1 MVKREVQLE
10 NDPLWYK
17 DAVIYQLHVKTF
29 YDSNG
34 DGIGDFKGLTLKL
47 DYLKDLGINAIW
59 LLPFYP
65 SPLKDDGYDIADYF
79 KVHSNYGTIRDFKKF
94 LREAHSRGIRIIT
107 ELVVNHTSDQH
118 EWFQKSRRSKSGSKW
133 RDFFVWSDTPDK
145 YQDARII
152 FKDFENSNWAWDPVA
167 KSYYWHRFYSH
178 QPDLNY
184 DNPEVQQAIFRV
196 IDFWMNMGVDG
207 MRLDAVPYLFERE
220 GTNCENLPETNEFL
234 KKLRAHVDRNFENR
248 MLLAEANQWP
258 EDVIEYFGEGD
269 ECHMAYHFPIMPR
282 MYMASWM
289 EDRFPLVDIMDQTP
303 EIPENCQ
310 WALFLRNH
318 DELTLE
324 MVTDEERDYMYR
336 VYAKD
341 TTARINLGIR
351 RRLSPLLGNHRR
363 KLELMNF
370 LLFSLPGTP
379 ITYYGDEIGMGDNY
393 YLGDR
398 NGVRTPMQWSADRNA
413 GFSRANPQKLYLPV
427 IIDPEYHYESV
438 NVENQER
445 NLSSFLWWMRRVINM
460 RKRFKAFGRAGIQ
473 FLHPENPKIIAFIRE
488 YGEETILV
496 VMNLSRFSQVVELDL
511 SAYEGCV
518 PVEVFSKNRFPVIT
532 ETPYVFTLG
541 FHDYFW
547 FLIRSKEDEGRHQ
560 KSESVPDLSVSG
572 YWHSV
577 FRGKSKAGLEEDVFA
592 RYLLSTRWFSGKSK
606 KISGIEIFDDLT
618 VERLSSKPHLLLLRV
633 NYIEDQSDIYF
644 LPVGFATGEEAR
656 RIFAEH
662 RTSIIANLE
671 CADGEGVIYDAVFNE
686 DLRSMFFS
694 MIAGKNSVKGRN
706 GRLTGQSGKAL
717 RDYINMNGIRE
728 PGKSQV
734 LKVEQSNTSILYG
747 NRYFLK
753 IFRKLDEGV
762 NPDQELGSYLT
773 NNTDFQNIPP
783 YLGTLDYRNN
793 TDMSLGILQG
803 YIQNEGDAWR
813 YTHDSFHNYF
823 ERVLARKREGVDVLD
838 NMPPSVAGQI
848 GKEPPPVIRQLIGEI
863 YIDMIGLLGQRTAE
877 LHIAL
882 ASEQNEKE
890 FAPEPFSLLYQR
902 SLFQSMNSLT
912 KRVFQSLRRKVK
924 DIGDDIR
931 PEAESVLAMEK
942 EIRESFRSL
951 YKNKFSAMKI
961 RIHGD
966 YHLGQV
972 LWMGNDF
979 TIIDFEGEPLRPLG
993 ERRLKK
999 SPIRDVTGM
1008 IRSFHYAAYSALFS
1022 RTQFNGTEFKEL
1034 EMWSELWY
1042 RYVAGQFLGSYLR
1055 TAKGAAFIPDS
1066 MDELEI
1072 MLRCYLLEKA
1082 VYEIGYEMDN
1092 RPDWLI
1098 IPLKGVKSLMEDQ
1111 GD

>member
-1 MVKREVQLE
+1 MAKRDIQLE

-17 DAVIYQLHVKTF
+17 DAIIYQLHVKTF

-34 DGIGDFKGLTLKL
+34 DGIGDFKGLTQKL

-79 KVHSNYGTIRDFKKF
+79 KVHTNYGTLRDFKKF
-94 LREAHSRGIRIIT
+94 LRESHRRGIRVIT

-118 EWFQKSRRSKSGSKW
+118 EWFQKSRKAKPGSKW
-133 RDFFVWSDTPDK
+133 RDFYVWSDTPEK

-167 KSYYWHRFYSH
+167 KAYYWHRFYSH

-184 DNPEVQQAIFRV
+184 DNPDVQQAIFRV
-196 IDFWMNMGVDG
+196 IDFWMAMGVDG

-220 GTNCENLPETNEFL
+220 GTNCENLPETYEFL
-234 KKLRAHVDRNFENR
+234 KKLRAHVDSKFKNK

-258 EDVIEYFGEGD
+258 EDVIAYFGDGD
-269 ECHMAYHFPIMPR
+269 ECNMAYHFPIMPR
-282 MYMASWM
+282 MYMTSWM

-303 EIPENCQ
+303 QIPENCQ

-363 KLELMNF
+363 KLEMMNF

-379 ITYYGDEIGMGDNY
+379 IIYYGDEIGMGDNY

-398 NGVRTPMQWSADRNA
+398 NGVRTPMQWSSDRNA

-438 NVENQER
+438 NVENQEK

-460 RKRFKAFGRAGIQ
+460 RKRFKAFGRADIE
-473 FLHPENPKIIAFIRE
+473 FLHPENPKILAFVRE
-488 YGEETILV
+488 HEDEKILV
-496 VMNLSRFSQVVELDL
+496 LINLSRFSQVVELDL
-511 SAYEGCV
+511 SKYAGYV
-518 PVEVFSKNRFPVIT
+518 PVEMFSKNKFPSIK

-547 FLIRSKEDEGRHQ
+547 FSLRKKEDEVLAEKR
-560 KSESVPDLSVSG
+560 ESIPDMTVSG
-572 YWHSV
+572 NWQSI
-577 FRGKSKAGLEEDVFA
+577 FRGKSKTKLEEEVLGG
-592 RYLLSTRWFSGKSK
+592 YLMGTRWFSGKSK
-606 KISGIEIFDDLT
+606 KISN
-618 VERLSSKPHLLLLRV
+618 VEVFEDIVVENLSSRPHLLLLRV
-633 NYIEDQSDIYF
+633 NYIEEQSDTYF
-644 LPVGFATGEEAR
+644 LPVSFATGEEAR
-656 RIFAEH
+656 KIFAEQ
-662 RTSIIANLE
+662 RNAIIANLE
-671 CADGEGVIYDAVFNE
+671 CADGEGVLYDAIYNE
-686 DLRSMFFS
+686 DLRSLFFKLIS
-694 MIAGKNSVKGRN
+694 KRNSLKGQKGR
-706 GRLTGQSGKAL
+706 LSGQSGKAF
-717 RDYINMNGIRE
+717 RDYKRQHNEQGTD
-728 PGKSQV
+728 KSQV
-734 LKVEQSNTSILYG
+734 LKTEQSNTSILYD
-747 NRYFLK
+747 NTFFLK
-753 IFRKLDEGV
+753 LFRKLDEGV
-762 NPDQELGSYLT
+762 NPDQELGDFLT
-773 NNTDFQNIPP
+773 NKTGFSNIPP
-783 YLGTLDYRNN
+783 YLGTIDYSNKV
-793 TDMSLGILQG
+793 TLSLGILQG
-803 YIQNEGDAWR
+803 YIQNQGDAWR
-813 YTHDSFHNYF
+813 YTQDSFHNYF
-823 ERVLARKREGVDVLD
+823 ERVVAKKREGVNVLD
-838 NMPPSVAGQI
+838 SMPPAILSQI
-848 GKEPPPVIRQLIGEI
+848 DTEPSRMIKELIGEI
-863 YIDMIGLLGQRTAE
+863 YLDMIGLLGRRTAE
-877 LHIAL
+877 MHIAL
-882 ASEQNEKE
+882 ASETSDKD
-890 FAPEPFSLLYQR
+890 FVPESFSLLYQR
-902 SLFQSMNSLT
+902 SLFQSMSSLT

-924 DIGDDIR
+924 DLDEDSRKDVDYI
-931 PEAESVLAMEK
+931 LNMEK
-942 EIRESFRSL
+942 DMRETYRTL
-951 YKNKFSAMKI
+951 YKKKFSAMKI

-966 YHLGQV
+966 FHLGQV
-972 LWMGNDF
+972 LWVGNDF
-979 TIIDFEGEPLRPLG
+979 IIIDFEGEPLRPIG

-1008 IRSFHYAAYSALFS
+1008 IRSFHYAAYSALFK

-1042 RYVAGQFLGSYLR
+1042 RYVAAEFLKSYLQ
-1055 TAKGAAFIPDS
+1055 TAKGSAFIPES
-1066 MDELEI
+1066 REELDI

-1082 VYEIGYEMDN
+1082 VYEIGYELDN

-1098 IPLKGVKSLMEDQ
+1098 IPIKGVKSLLE
-1111 GD
+1111 G